1 MVAQKN
7 IRGEVK
13 MNKPKVLIHV
23 IGGVAYWA
31 AVGDVDVELVDEDNI
46 KMGDD
51 PVQLNQ
57 DWKEL
62 VHSHFGTVNNE
73 LAKIREI

>member
-1 MVAQKN
+1 M
-7 IRGEVK
+7 
-13 MNKPKVLIHV
+13 
-23 IGGVAYWA
+23 
-31 AVGDVDVELVDEDNI
+31 ELVDEDNI

-62 VHSHFGTVNNE
+62 VHAHFGTVNNE